1 MGRID
6 AIEQIRLHTC
16 GLAAQAIMHS
26 LNLRALRSSLLG
38 TVVMGALLF
47 IPAGTLR
54 YWQAWLFML
63 VFVGASGAITVYLA
77 LHNPALLARRMKAG
91 PAAETQPAQKLI
103 VLVAMAGFVA
113 LLVVPALDHRF
124 GWTPVPA
131 SISVI
136 GAGLVAFGFFLVF
149 VVLKEN
155 TYGASTIQVV
165 EGQTVISTGPYALV
179 RHPMYAAALLLVA
192 GMPPALG
199 SWSGLWALV
208 LMVPALVWRLLEEE
222 KFLAGNLPG
231 YSDYCRRVRY
241 RLLPAI
247 W

>member
-1 MGRID
+1 
-6 AIEQIRLHTC
+6 
-16 GLAAQAIMHS
+16 MHS

-103 VLVAMAGFVA
+103 VLVAMAGFIA

-131 SISVI
+131 PISVI

-149 VVLKEN
+149 LVLKEN

-222 KFLAGNLPG
+222 KFLGQNLPG

-241 RLLPAI
+241 RLLPSI

>member
-1 MGRID
+1 
-6 AIEQIRLHTC
+6 
-16 GLAAQAIMHS
+16 MHP

-47 IPAGTLR
+47 IPAWTLR
-54 YWQAWLFML
+54 YWQAWLFMV

-77 LHNPALLARRMKAG
+77 MHNPALLARRMKAG
-91 PAAETQPAQKLI
+91 PAAETQPAQKII
-103 VLVAMAGFVA
+103 VLVAMAGFIA
-113 LLVVPALDHRF
+113 LLVVPAFDHRF

-131 SISVI
+131 YISFI
-136 GAGLVAFGFFLVF
+136 GAALVAFGFFLVF

-155 TYGASTIQVV
+155 AYGASTIQVV
-165 EGQTVISTGPYALV
+165 DGQTVISTGPYALV
-179 RHPMYAAALLLVA
+179 RHPMYAGALFLVA
-192 GMPPALG
+192 GIPPALG
-199 SWSGLWALV
+199 SWSGLSALV

-222 KFLAGNLPG
+222 KFLGKNLPG